1 MWEIARKELAL
12 YPTIAAIVDR
22 NQPAVYTIAIYCRPY
37 AAELRQRSTLVKC
50 KWPPFFPLIQKIV
63 G

>member
-22 NQPAVYTIAIYCRPY
+22 NQTAVYTIAIYGRPY
-37 AAELRQRSTLVKC
+37 AAE
-50 KWPPFFPLIQKIV
+50 
-63 G
+63 